1 MIDIPEQYNKLLKL
15 QRTGAKDYI
24 RTQEQAIEDTKY
36 DTSKILEIKSNGDY
50 IIDIGCGLGLMM
62 SHLTDEFKNIHLV
75 DKTLLETDKKLY
87 SYNRSV
93 ETFGFYNDL
102 EFAERLVN
110 KNTKA
115 TVKTFEPENL
125 PNDIKYDAI
134 VSFYSWGFHYPLD
147 TYADWAISSLNKDG
161 VIVITARDK
170 LVDENL
176 KYFKNKGLE
185 VGLIETRQ
193 ACGLIYARQT

>member
-1 MIDIPEQYNKLLKL
+1 MLNIPERYNKLLKL
-15 QRTGAKDYI
+15 QRTGAKDYL
-24 RTQEQAIEDTKY
+24 RTKEQAIEDTKY
-36 DTSKILEIKSNGDY
+36 DLSKILEVKPNGKY

-62 SHLTDEFKNIHLV
+62 AHLTDEFENIHLV
-75 DKTLLETDKKLY
+75 DKTLLETDKKLC

-93 ETFGFYNDL
+93 DAFGFYNDL
-102 EFAERLVN
+102 EFAESLVK

-115 TVKTFEPENL
+115 IVRTFEPENL
-125 PNDIKYDAI
+125 PENIKYDAI
-134 VSFYSWGFHYPLD
+134 ISFYSWGYHYPLD
-147 TYADWAISSLNKDG
+147 TYANWAINSLAKDG